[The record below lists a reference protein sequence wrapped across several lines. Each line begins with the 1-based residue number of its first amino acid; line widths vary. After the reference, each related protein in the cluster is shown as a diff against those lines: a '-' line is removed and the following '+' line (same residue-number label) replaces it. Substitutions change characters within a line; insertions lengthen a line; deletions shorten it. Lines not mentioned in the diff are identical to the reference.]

1 MTLPCGNSTC
11 RKCLPELH
19 KRENISYPMIASR
32 REGFL
37 CPFPECGAD
46 HSVGDCSQDVTLTK
60 ILDRI
65 SIEVARWRPENPNT
79 PTLLDERPRWRNVI
93 DSSKEMDFPKSKVL
107 QGGRLVAT
115 YTMADLG
122 DLKYS
127 SEVAYQTMSAIGD
140 SYEHLDTVMM
150 GILKEVIRSEME
162 CHVCYG
168 LMLDPLT
175 TTCGHTFCRKCVARV
190 LDHSNSCPICRRPLP
205 LAKRNQRLA
214 KLLVETC
221 PDLVSARTDAVAQE
235 EAAMAGE
242 SNVPLFVCTL
252 AYPSMPTFLHIFEP
266 RYRLMI
272 RRAMESGDCKFG
284 MMMYNRKD
292 EAQGDLGPTQFMQF
306 GTLLHIVNVEMLP
319 DGRSLIETRGVSRF
333 RVKSW
338 GMLDGYIV
346 GNIERLEDISLAEE
360 EQIEANE
367 TGSPASPRNDPA
379 TQFDRMSTYE
389 LLRIGLDFITRMRAA
404 SAPWLTERVME
415 CYGSPPD
422 DPALFPFWLASI
434 LPIAACEKYKLLPTS
449 SVRERLKITASWV
462 RRIEA
467 QRW

>member
-1 MTLPCGNSTC
+1 MTAN
-11 RKCLPELH
+11 
-19 KRENISYPMIASR
+19 R
-32 REGFL
+32 REGFF
-37 CPFPECGAD
+37 CPFTECGMD
-46 HSVGDCSQDVTLTK
+46 HSLGDCSQDVTLTK

-65 SIEVARWRPENPNT
+65 SIEVARWRPDNTNT

-93 DSSKEMDFPKSKVL
+93 DSSKDKDFPKSQVL
-107 QGGRLVAT
+107 HGGRLVAT
-115 YTMADLG
+115 YTMADLN

-127 SEVAYQTMSAIGD
+127 SEVAYQTMSSIGD
-140 SYEHLDTVMM
+140 SYEHLDMAMM

-205 LAKRNQRLA
+205 LAARVLYEPSNRRLTT
-214 KLLVETC
+214 LLAGIC
-221 PDLVSARTDAVAQE
+221 PDLMSARTEAAAQE
-235 EAAMAGE
+235 EAASGGE
-242 SNVPLFVCTL
+242 TNVPLFVCTL

-272 RRAMESGDCKFG
+272 RRAIESGDRKFG

-292 EAQGDLGPTQFMQF
+292 EAQGDLGPTQFMQH
-306 GTLLHIVNVEMLP
+306 GTLLHIVSMQLMP

-333 RVKSW
+333 RVTGW

-346 GNIERLEDISLAEE
+346 GNIERLEDVSWAEE

-367 TGSPASPRNDPA
+367 TGGSAPPRNDPA
-379 TQFDRMSTYE
+379 TQFDRMSTLE
-389 LLRIGLDFITRMRAA
+389 LLRIGLDFIARMRAA
-404 SAPWLTERVME
+404 SAPWLHERVME
-415 CYGSPPD
+415 AYGSPPD

-434 LPIAACEKYKLLPTS
+434 LPIAAHEKYKLLPTS
-449 SVRERLKITASWV
+449 SVRERLKITAGWV